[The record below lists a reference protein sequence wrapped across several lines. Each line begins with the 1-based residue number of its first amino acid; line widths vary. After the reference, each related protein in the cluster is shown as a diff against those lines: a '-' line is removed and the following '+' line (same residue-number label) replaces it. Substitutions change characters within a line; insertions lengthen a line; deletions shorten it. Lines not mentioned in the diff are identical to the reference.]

1 MRDLTLT
8 FHNETVM
15 NNPGYWLHYVAKMK
29 YKPYFCVYKLFRK
42 RCKIAGMKS
51 LFKTQSHLKFQYLP
65 RFYDER
71 KEDLDDVV
79 AQHNPDEEI
88 DAERIKSRVL
98 RRMRSRYYSQSPY
111 AKKAML
117 RSRILV
123 FILAGLLM
131 VIAILILGYFPELTD
146 V

>member
-1 MRDLTLT
+1 
-8 FHNETVM
+8 
-15 NNPGYWLHYVAKMK
+15 
-29 YKPYFCVYKLFRK
+29 
-42 RCKIAGMKS
+42 MKS
-51 LFKTQSHLKFQYLP
+51 LFKAQSHLKYQYLP

-71 KEDLDDVV
+71 KEELDDVV
-79 AQHNPDEEI
+79 AQHNPGEEI

-111 AKKAML
+111 AKKAMF
-117 RSRILV
+117 RSRMLV